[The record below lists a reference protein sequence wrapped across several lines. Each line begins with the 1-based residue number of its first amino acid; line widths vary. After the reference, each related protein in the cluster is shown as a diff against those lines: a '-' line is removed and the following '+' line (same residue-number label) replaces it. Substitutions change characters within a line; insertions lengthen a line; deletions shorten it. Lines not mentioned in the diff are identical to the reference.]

1 MANLSVDVI
10 QRNYTHISER
20 IEETA
25 GKSGRSGDDVR
36 IMAVTKAFP
45 LSFVELSIR
54 AGINLFGENRV
65 LEADQKYSHLLDRVE
80 LHLIGHLQR
89 NKAKRAVG
97 LFNCVQSIDKL
108 ETAEALNNCAQSAG
122 KKIDIL
128 IQVNTSQEESKSG
141 YTDTEKLNRELE
153 QMLAFHQLR
162 VAGLMTIAELTKNE
176 TRIHACFAGLRSLFF
191 KLKERFTLPFFK
203 ILSMGM
209 SNDYQIAVEEGSTL
223 VRIGT
228 ALYGAGRGYHDED

>member
-1 MANLSVDVI
+1 MANLSVEVI
-10 QRNYTHISER
+10 RRNYTHISEC
-20 IEETA
+20 IEESA
-25 GKSGRSGDDVR
+25 GKNGRSGDDVR

-65 LEADQKYSHLLDRVE
+65 LEADQKYSHLLDQVE

-89 NKAKRAVG
+89 NKAKKAVS

-108 ETAEALNNCAQSAG
+108 ETAEALNKCAQSEG

-128 IQVNTSQEESKSG
+128 IQVNTSHEESKCG
-141 YTDTEKLNRELE
+141 YMDTEKLNRELE
-153 QMLAFHQLR
+153 QMLNLQQLR
-162 VAGLMTIAELTKNE
+162 IAGLMTIAELTKNE
-176 TRIHACFAGLRSLFF
+176 SKVRACFAGLRLLFF
-191 KLKERFTLPFFK
+191 QLKERFAPPFFK

-209 SNDYQIAVEEGSTL
+209 SNDYPIAVEEGSTL

-228 ALYGAGRGYHDED
+228 ALYGTGRGYHDEA

>member
-65 LEADQKYSHLLDRVE
+65 LEADQKCSATRPR
-80 LHLIGHLQR
+80 GR
-89 NKAKRAVG
+89 WA
-97 LFNCVQSIDKL
+97 CS
-108 ETAEALNNCAQSAG
+108 TACS
-122 KKIDIL
+122 
-128 IQVNTSQEESKSG
+128 
-141 YTDTEKLNRELE
+141 
-153 QMLAFHQLR
+153 
-162 VAGLMTIAELTKNE
+162 
-176 TRIHACFAGLRSLFF
+176 
-191 KLKERFTLPFFK
+191 P
-203 ILSMGM
+203 
-209 SNDYQIAVEEGSTL
+209 
-223 VRIGT
+223 
-228 ALYGAGRGYHDED
+228 